1 MTTLNRVVI
10 FFVPAP
16 SLFLLSNN
24 PYTMPVTPA
33 QAELRHQI
41 AAAIDPS
48 LAVSVE
54 PKTAADIAKA
64 AAYAAHR
71 KSVKVVAGAFVDG
84 DALPTDR
91 VFDNWV
97 NAGGPLIPSA
107 QLPDFIVGLVN
118 DYANREALNI
128 KAG

>member
-1 MTTLNRVVI
+1 
-10 FFVPAP
+10 
-16 SLFLLSNN
+16 
-24 PYTMPVTPA
+24 MPVTPA

-54 PKTAADIAKA
+54 PVTAADIAKA
-64 AAYAAHR
+64 AAYAAQR
-71 KSVKVVAGAFVDG
+71 MSLKVVAGEFVDG
-84 DALPTDR
+84 SALPTDR

-97 NAGGPLIPSA
+97 NSGHALIPSA
-107 QLPDFIVGLVN
+107 VLPDFIVALVN

-128 KAG
+128 KIS